1 MADNNIS
8 ESLFKA
14 IDIITSKRLTELEF
28 DKTIIATITDTT
40 NAAFGD
46 YVLTDGATTFHAY
59 SSDVSYKT
67 GTNVYVTVP
76 NGDFSKQKQILGK
89 YVADEEASFYNY
101 VSPFDKFVDITGD
114 LCDEPQEVSLIANGT
129 ASEALIT
136 NIDIPAGK
144 DFTRLGIKADF
155 QAWLKNYNVIDGNY
169 GIRID
174 VVSSEPTTTTTNNLT
189 RTYRFYLDC
198 KDMIGNPYNFD
209 SYYTQEK
216 VFDFSHIQGKI
227 QSAKAYF
234 YQSRNFIDNTNTL
247 IPDASADNEYLNVE
261 DLKNLFVSNIK
272 VSFGYDISEYTEDT
286 VLLYTLDSMSYNNS
300 SLPEKNQKTLMVRW
314 IQVTPDGIFCIDDD
328 LELPKGVEIH
338 WYRYELTTQE
348 HVDELAG
355 PFWHELAV
363 TRNLSYVVNPDTS
376 EPNQNYKVVIKAPIA
391 DSPYDEYQTL
401 ASEVLTLISEV
412 PVADKATANLIR
424 GLHIKCDE
432 EGYNGV
438 YLLYDDTN
446 VIQNSNDATKARTL
460 TAEWSSV
467 STGDET
473 LDNVESI
480 LWRIPLFNTMI
491 DEPRAGR
498 EYDLTDGM
506 TAVYWEYVDDKGD
519 LQTVHDEATK
529 SALENGGTRF
539 AAIYIKRMPN
549 IKSAATSDA
558 IGAQTQWTASQEF
571 RIKSYYMESATNNIV
586 KCYVR
591 RDNIGYEGACELTFG
606 PRGSNGTDFT
616 FRMEFDDTIPALTK
630 GDTSLTKINISMFD
644 YNNDE
649 VPKFYQNG
657 IQLSWYATDDTVE
670 MYASDGVKLNNNST
684 IYQPYFYVK
693 LKNANSTPYY
703 NIIQAMVK
711 ADPTANGGEAELK
724 AITLK
729 TLMPIPYRS
738 NKQYTGIEGATNVVY
753 SSSGTNPKYYKEV
766 YRLWKDT
773 VEETGV
779 SWSISR
785 RDTSDGSVRYYPR
798 IQKNVIIVP
807 SLYLDGLDTR
817 ICAVARKN
825 GTVVWTQ
832 PIAMSKDLYASAYL
846 NSWDG
851 ELTIDENNGIILST
865 VMGAGIKEQDNTFS
879 GVMLGDVK
887 DIMDSTM
894 KIGLYGFNHGE
905 QSFGWKVDGTG
916 FIGKAGKGQIVF
928 DGNRGTIQ
936 SGVWS
941 ASNGTQGMMIDLD
954 GTDGKS
960 SLLKAKG
967 GGGSFELNTSESAP
981 NLLKITDGA
990 DQPNVLFLIQTEE
1003 NADDGQWDDGEWD
1016 DGAYENGFVTS
1027 QYYLQS
1033 SQYSAGKKG
1042 ARLDLQ
1048 NGKFTSYGTCGRVEI
1063 ATNQETFF
1071 RLADGDNKV
1080 LFVIKTSEDNG
1091 QWDGEQ
1097 GTSENVAS
1105 DSAYY
1110 LQSAGYKA
1118 GFTGTRLDLQNGVYT
1133 SYGTC
1138 GRVEIATTKNSFFR
1152 LADGNNKDLFVIKT
1166 TETADNGQWDDSNK
1180 GASENGSVSSSYYLQ
1195 SSQYHA
1201 GVSGTRL
1208 DLQNGR
1214 FTAYGDYGRVDIATN
1229 QSSFFRLAD
1238 GANNDLFVIKT
1249 TDDADN
1255 GQWDNS
1261 ATGESENP
1269 IVSSS
1274 YYLQSS
1280 QYKAGASGTRLDLQH
1295 GKFTSYGKAGRLE
1308 IATDAKSGTFFRV
1321 ADADNVELF
1330 VIKTGDTEAQYQ
1342 YYIQSA
1348 NYDKSTKG
1356 TYLDLQAGKFF
1367 SYGKSG
1373 RLEISTNENDGDFF
1387 LLTDSTDKKNPLFVI
1402 RNTVTDS
1409 DKDGS
1414 DNNTQSAYYLQSAN
1428 FKSGTVGTRLDL
1440 QNGKFVSFGPKG
1452 RLEIATGSDNTDA
1465 FFRLATGGTTANG
1478 GNKPLFVVKNSET
1491 GDDDGEG
1498 ATSTYYLQSANFNT
1512 TTKLGTRLD
1521 LENGKYTSYG
1531 NAGRISMDT
1540 KGNIA
1545 LHIQG
1550 YDTTESKFKSM
1561 MMISTGTEGYYLQS
1575 LDFLEHTETKEGK
1588 GFKLD
1593 LKNGKLIANTF
1604 ELYAKN
1610 GNGYLKLGTADP
1622 NFAIDVNG
1630 QFKVDWIGNVTLHS
1644 NDPGNF
1650 TAGGVLTVES
1660 GLIISGKKR
1669 VDGSVFYEFN
1679 QKGGR
1684 IGPWIIDD
1692 KYIYCENATDYTVY
1706 DKVTPTGATEAVQ
1719 ATCKIGRDGTMWLNS
1734 KNVRLFMDEDAFIL
1748 QQRGNDNNSGWPIF
1762 SFTPDCCIVENDQG
1776 SGLEILSRDAKNPYN
1791 TTETIGT
1798 HEPLCRMKVYDNN
1811 FIQVGQDNGIQ
1822 LETDRAYI
1830 TAKTGQT
1837 SYFGMDGELQDNAY
1851 KSVFDIA
1858 YTGSTKYI
1866 NYLVM
1871 GTRAI
1876 AFGRHFNGSTT
1887 DASQSNRGLLITDKE
1902 CFLMWGGLSKSY
1914 GSYGIDYYANSTIGG
1929 ELPSNAFV
1937 GTGITKMSTSGD
1949 CTLLNSAPRVLNIA
1963 NEFIVNVGNRVPA
1976 NMAERKIELKGQN
1989 ITLSGAG
1996 TTTGTITLNGN
2007 MVLKGKLNITDL
2019 VEELS
2024 TGEKL
2029 YTGTHEIKIVNNVKI
2044 TKVSTSAT
2052 HTHTFSGE
2060 DTASVYV
2067 SVSVSIPEGGGSDS
2081 DWDSDSDT
2089 LSISGD
2095 TGPAG
2100 AHTHTLEL
2108 ELTITTVK
2116 LEFKKGLCVG
2126 FTTSTSGTTVSG

>member
-46 YVLTDGATTFHAY
+46 YILTDGATTFHAY

-247 IPDASADNEYLNVE
+247 IPDASVDNEDLSIE

-286 VLLYTLDSMSYNNS
+286 ILLYTLDSMSYNNS

-328 LELPKGVEIH
+328 LELPEGVEIH
-338 WYRYELTTQE
+338 WYKYELTTQE

-355 PFWHELAV
+355 PFWHEFAV

-376 EPNQNYKVVIKAPIA
+376 EPNQNYKVVIKAPITN
-391 DSPYDEYQTL
+391 SPYDEYQTL

-467 STGDET
+467 ATGDET

-498 EYDLTDGM
+498 EYDPTDGM
-506 TAVYWEYVDDKGD
+506 TAVYWEYIDDNGD

-724 AITLK
+724 SITLK

-766 YRLWKDT
+766 YRLWKNT
-773 VEETGV
+773 TEETGV
-779 SWSISR
+779 SWSVSR
-785 RDTSDGSVRYYPR
+785 RDTSEGSVRYYPR

-817 ICAVARKN
+817 MCAVARKN

-1016 DGAYENGFVTS
+1016 YNAYENGFVTS

-1048 NGKFTSYGTCGRVEI
+1048 NGKYTSYGTCGRVEI

-1091 QWDGEQ
+1091 QWNGEQ

-1118 GFTGTRLDLQNGVYT
+1118 GSTGTRLDLQNGVYT

-1166 TETADNGQWDDSNK
+1166 TETADDGQWDDSSK

-1214 FTAYGDYGRVDIATN
+1214 FTAYGKHGRVDIATE
-1229 QSSFFRLAD
+1229 QTSFFRVAD
-1238 GANNDLFVIKT
+1238 AADNPLFVIKT
-1249 TDDADN
+1249 EEDKTDN
-1255 GQWDNS
+1255 GQWDDS
-1261 ATGESENP
+1261 ATESENQA
-1269 IVSSS
+1269 VSSS

-1280 QYKAGASGTRLDLQH
+1280 QYKAGSTGTRLDLQN
-1295 GKFTSYGKAGRLE
+1295 GKFTAYGTCGRLE
-1308 IATDAKSGTFFRV
+1308 IATNQNTFFRIS
-1321 ADADNVELF
+1321 DGNNVELF
-1330 VIKTGDTEAQYQ
+1330 VIKTGDTEAQSQ
-1342 YYIQSA
+1342 YYIKSA
-1348 NYDKSTKG
+1348 NYDKITKG

-1387 LLTDSTDKKNPLFVI
+1387 ALTDATADKHPLFVI
-1402 RNTVTDS
+1402 KNTVTDS

-1428 FKSGTVGTRLDL
+1428 FKSGTTGTRLDL

-1452 RLEIATGSDNTDA
+1452 RLEIATGSDNTNA
-1465 FFRLATGGTTANG
+1465 FFRLATGGTTADG
-1478 GNKPLFVVKNSET
+1478 GNKTLFIVKNSET
-1491 GDDDGEG
+1491 GDDDGDG

-1540 KGNIA
+1540 KGDIA

-1550 YDTTESKFKSM
+1550 KDTSDNTFKSM
-1561 MMISTGTEGYYLQS
+1561 MMISTGADGYYLQS
-1575 LDFLEHTETKEGK
+1575 LDFKDHTEAEEGK

-1610 GNGYLKLGTADP
+1610 ENGYLKLGTADP
-1622 NFAIDVNG
+1622 NYAIDVNG
-1630 QFKVDWIGNVTLHS
+1630 KFQVDWKGNLFLRSS
-1644 NDPGNF
+1644 NPGSVD
-1650 TAGGVLTVES
+1650 GGGILTVES
-1660 GLIISGKKR
+1660 GLIQSGLNAAGNKENGVYYALNHQGGFIGGWYLTPTSLQSYKPGTTPTEDQFSSFLGVDGTIKLDGKKWTMELDEDDFSLYR
-1669 VDGSVFYEFN
+1669 HGATTITVSGVPTGWTGLAIGTEQMHIGFDMDHFMQTSSHDIRMESGDWCVRFGDLEESRDTYVSRMIIGRNVSTLGSNHSYIRIQDDYMKINTSQGSLSFSTSGAILI
-1679 QKGGR
+1679 GGAELNGAR
-1684 IGPWIIDD
+1684 IIISQDSINLSGD
-1692 KYIYCENATDYTVY
+1692 LKVGGTATASGTQTV
-1706 DKVTPTGATEAVQ
+1706 KVLVSVTCSTNSRGSHTHTVGSLATETGSAGSHSHTVTVTPTYKTL
-1719 ATCKIGRDGTMWLNS
+1719 TF
-1734 KNVRLFMDEDAFIL
+1734 KN
-1748 QQRGNDNNSGWPIF
+1748 
-1762 SFTPDCCIVENDQG
+1762 
-1776 SGLEILSRDAKNPYN
+1776 
-1791 TTETIGT
+1791 
-1798 HEPLCRMKVYDNN
+1798 
-1811 FIQVGQDNGIQ
+1811 
-1822 LETDRAYI
+1822 
-1830 TAKTGQT
+1830 
-1837 SYFGMDGELQDNAY
+1837 
-1851 KSVFDIA
+1851 
-1858 YTGSTKYI
+1858 
-1866 NYLVM
+1866 
-1871 GTRAI
+1871 
-1876 AFGRHFNGSTT
+1876 
-1887 DASQSNRGLLITDKE
+1887 GLLTSIT
-1902 CFLMWGGLSKSY
+1902 
-1914 GSYGIDYYANSTIGG
+1914 
-1929 ELPSNAFV
+1929 
-1937 GTGITKMSTSGD
+1937 
-1949 CTLLNSAPRVLNIA
+1949 
-1963 NEFIVNVGNRVPA
+1963 
-1976 NMAERKIELKGQN
+1976 
-1989 ITLSGAG
+1989 
-1996 TTTGTITLNGN
+1996 
-2007 MVLKGKLNITDL
+2007 
-2019 VEELS
+2019 
-2024 TGEKL
+2024 
-2029 YTGTHEIKIVNNVKI
+2029 
-2044 TKVSTSAT
+2044 
-2052 HTHTFSGE
+2052 
-2060 DTASVYV
+2060 
-2067 SVSVSIPEGGGSDS
+2067 
-2081 DWDSDSDT
+2081 
-2089 LSISGD
+2089 
-2095 TGPAG
+2095 
-2100 AHTHTLEL
+2100 
-2108 ELTITTVK
+2108 
-2116 LEFKKGLCVG
+2116 
-2126 FTTSTSGTTVSG
+2126 

>member
-46 YVLTDGATTFHAY
+46 YILTDGSTTFHAY

-89 YVADEEASFYNY
+89 YVADEETSFYNY

-247 IPDASADNEYLNVE
+247 IPDASVDNEYLNIE

-328 LELPKGVEIH
+328 LELPEGVEIH
-338 WYRYELTTQE
+338 WYKYELTTQE

-391 DSPYDEYQTL
+391 NSAYDEYQTL

-467 STGDET
+467 ATGDET

-480 LWRIPLFNTMI
+480 IWRIPLFNTMI

-506 TAVYWEYVDDKGD
+506 TAVYWEYVDDNGD

-529 SALENGGTRF
+529 LALANGGTRF

-670 MYASDGVKLNNNST
+670 MYASDGVKLNNHST

-703 NIIQAMVK
+703 NIIQATVK

-766 YRLWKDT
+766 YRLWKNT
-773 VEETGV
+773 TEETGV
-779 SWSISR
+779 SWSMSR
-785 RDTSDGSVRYYPR
+785 RDTSDGSIRYYPR

-817 ICAVARKN
+817 MCAVARKN

-1003 NADDGQWDDGEWD
+1003 NADDGQWDDGQWD
-1016 DGAYENGFVTS
+1016 YNAYENGFVTS

-1048 NGKFTSYGTCGRVEI
+1048 NGKYTSYGTCGRVEI

-1118 GFTGTRLDLQNGVYT
+1118 GSTGTRLDLQNGVYT

-1166 TETADNGQWDDSNK
+1166 TETADNGQWDDSK
-1180 GASENGSVSSSYYLQ
+1180 V
-1195 SSQYHA
+1195 
-1201 GVSGTRL
+1201 
-1208 DLQNGR
+1208 
-1214 FTAYGDYGRVDIATN
+1214 
-1229 QSSFFRLAD
+1229 
-1238 GANNDLFVIKT
+1238 
-1249 TDDADN
+1249 
-1255 GQWDNS
+1255 
-1261 ATGESENP
+1261 ESENQA
-1269 IVSSS
+1269 VSSS

-1280 QYKAGASGTRLDLQH
+1280 QYKAGSTGTRLDLQN
-1295 GKFTSYGKAGRLE
+1295 GKFTAYGTCGRLE
-1308 IATDAKSGTFFRV
+1308 IATNQNTFFRIS
-1321 ADADNVELF
+1321 DGNNVELF
-1330 VIKTGDTEAQYQ
+1330 VIKTGDTEAQSQ
-1342 YYIQSA
+1342 YYIKSA
-1348 NYDKSTKG
+1348 NYDKTTKG

-1428 FKSGTVGTRLDL
+1428 FKSGTTGTRLDL

-1452 RLEIATGSDNTDA
+1452 RLEIATGSDNTNA
-1465 FFRLATGGTTANG
+1465 FFRLADKDNHI
-1478 GNKPLFVVKNSET
+1478 LFVIKNSET
-1491 GDDDGEG
+1491 GDDDGDG

-1550 YDTTESKFKSM
+1550 KDTSDNTFKSM

-1575 LDFLEHTETKEGK
+1575 LDFKDHTDTEEGK

-1610 GNGYLKLGTADP
+1610 ENGYLKLGTADP
-1622 NFAIDVNG
+1622 TYAIDVNG
-1630 QFKVDWIGNVTLHS
+1630 KFQVDWTGNVFLRS

-1660 GLIISGKKR
+1660 GLIISKARGT
-1669 VDGSVFYEFN
+1669 DTDLPIYEFN
-1679 QKGGR
+1679 STGGR
-1684 IGPWIIDD
+1684 IGPWHITEQAIWCGGDISNPLS
-1692 KYIYCENATDYTVY
+1692 KL
-1706 DKVTPTGATEAVQ
+1706 GA
-1719 ATCKIGRDGTMWLNS
+1719 DGTIRLNADTMQLDMNKANIHIYSTEHGGSEARYSYPELFLSNSMVRMRCESGTGLWINRWEATGES
-1734 KNVRLFMDEDAFIL
+1734 KVSLGVSSDGGGEQTDSNAKCRLDLSNKYGIKLYTDTEKIDIYNTNFQLKVSGSSGPTSGDEDIANTI
-1748 QQRGNDNNSGWPIF
+1748 
-1762 SFTPDCCIVENDQG
+1762 
-1776 SGLEILSRDAKNPYN
+1776 DAWGGG
-1791 TTETIGT
+1791 I
-1798 HEPLCRMKVYDNN
+1798 RM
-1811 FIQVGQDNGIQ
+1811 
-1822 LETDRAYI
+1822 
-1830 TAKTGQT
+1830 
-1837 SYFGMDGELQDNAY
+1837 
-1851 KSVFDIA
+1851 
-1858 YTGSTKYI
+1858 
-1866 NYLVM
+1866 
-1871 GTRAI
+1871 
-1876 AFGRHFNGSTT
+1876 GRHFYAGMNHPNYGKNCGI
-1887 DASQSNRGLLITDKE
+1887 AITDGKVILQNSGVSQVTVDSGITIATAGK
-1902 CFLMWGGLSKSY
+1902 LMLSCES
-1914 GSYGIDYYANSTIGG
+1914 IRVLIGG
-1929 ELPSNAFV
+1929 A
-1937 GTGITKMSTSGD
+1937 SGY
-1949 CTLLNSAPRVLNIA
+1949 S
-1963 NEFIVNVGNRVPA
+1963 
-1976 NMAERKIELKGQN
+1976 
-1989 ITLSGAG
+1989 
-1996 TTTGTITLNGN
+1996 
-2007 MVLKGKLNITDL
+2007 GKLTKKVVISVTVNNNGRTGSSSASHSHTISEGAT
-2019 VEELS
+2019 S
-2024 TGEKL
+2024 TG
-2029 YTGTHEIKIVNNVKI
+2029 
-2044 TKVSTSAT
+2044 
-2052 HTHTFSGE
+2052 
-2060 DTASVYV
+2060 
-2067 SVSVSIPEGGGSDS
+2067 GS
-2081 DWDSDSDT
+2081 
-2089 LSISGD
+2089 
-2095 TGPAG
+2095 
-2100 AHTHTLEL
+2100 
-2108 ELTITTVK
+2108 
-2116 LEFKKGLCVG
+2116 
-2126 FTTSTSGTTVSG
+2126 TSTSHSHSISLDVQTSTLTMTFDGGLLLSSSGWERS